1 MALDAD
7 YLVDRRRLKRRLGWW
22 RIGTI
27 LLGVALVIVAAGQF
41 AGVDKRDH
49 IARLSITGIVQ
60 LDSQQL
66 DALEEIRDNPRV
78 KALIVR
84 LNTPGGTVVGGETL
98 HRALKDVA
106 AKKPVI
112 AVMDDLATSAGY
124 MIAVATDQ
132 IFAHRGT
139 VTGSIGVLFQTAE
152 VTELLKKLGVA
163 VETVK
168 SGPFKAE
175 PSPLTKMTPAVRE
188 ATQALVDDMQEMF
201 LAMVAEG
208 RQIDRAKVLELAD
221 GRIFTGRMAVE
232 NGLVDAI
239 GGEREGIDW
248 LEKERKITADL
259 PVRDVKLRQHV
270 ENWLDYA
277 SSLIRKTTFSER
289 LTLDGLVSVWHPRL
303 N

>member
-22 RIGTI
+22 RAAAI
-27 LLGVALVIVAAGQF
+27 LLVVALVAAGAGRF
-41 AGVDKRDH
+41 AGKDNRDH
-49 IARLSITGIVQ
+49 IARLSIEGIVH
-60 LDSQQL
+60 LDSRQL
-66 DALEEIRDNPRV
+66 DAIAELRDNPRV

-84 LNTPGGTVVGGETL
+84 INTPGGTVVGGETL
-98 HRALKDVA
+98 HRALREVA

-124 MIAVATDQ
+124 MIAVATDR

-175 PSPLTKMTPAVRE
+175 PSPLNKMTPAVRQ

-201 LAMVAEG
+201 IAMVATG
-208 RQIDRAKVLELAD
+208 RRIDTARVIELAD
-221 GRIFTGRMAVE
+221 GRIFTGQMAVE

-239 GGEREGIDW
+239 GGEREGRDW
-248 LEKERKITADL
+248 LEKERKIAADL
-259 PVRDVKLRQHV
+259 PVLDVKSRREV
-270 ENWLDYA
+270 ESWLDYA
-277 SSLIRKTTFSER
+277 SSLIQKTTFSER
-289 LTLDGLVSVWHPRL
+289 LTLDGLVSVWHPRF